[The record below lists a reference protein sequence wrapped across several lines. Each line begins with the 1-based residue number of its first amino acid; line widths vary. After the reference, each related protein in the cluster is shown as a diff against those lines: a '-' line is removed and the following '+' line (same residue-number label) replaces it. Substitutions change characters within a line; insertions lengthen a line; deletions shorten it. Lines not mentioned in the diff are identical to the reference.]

1 MGNLLKMFFSQPE
14 IALQLLIMV
23 PGIIAVVF
31 LIRLGHNI
39 WSTQASKHRGIIVAG
54 IVLFLLS
61 HLLSYSISMIYL
73 PYMADNIDHT
83 MLGVV
88 FSGIGLDGNI
98 GEALLFWELYQYFS
112 KERTVSSEKDLNA
125 DLIQRF

>member
-14 IALQLLIMV
+14 IALQLLIVV
-23 PGIIAVVF
+23 PGIIAIIF
-31 LIRLGHNI
+31 LIRLGHNV
-39 WSTQASKHRGIIVAG
+39 WSTRASKHRGIIVAG

-73 PYMADNIDHT
+73 PYVGGDVDHT
-83 MLGVV
+83 MLGMI
-88 FSGIGLDGNI
+88 FSGIGLAGNT
-98 GEALLFWELYQYFS
+98 GEALLFWGLYQYFS

-125 DLIQRF
+125 DLIQRY

>member
-39 WSTQASKHRGIIVAG
+39 WSTRASKHRGIIVVG
-54 IVLFLLS
+54 GVLFLLS
-61 HLLSYSISMIYL
+61 HLLSYWISMIYL
-73 PYMADNIDHT
+73 PYMADNIDHR
-83 MLGVV
+83 MLGIV
-88 FSGIGLDGNI
+88 FSGIGLAGNI
-98 GEALLFWELYQYFS
+98 GEALLFWGLYQYFS
-112 KERTVSSEKDLNA
+112 KERTVSSKKDLNA